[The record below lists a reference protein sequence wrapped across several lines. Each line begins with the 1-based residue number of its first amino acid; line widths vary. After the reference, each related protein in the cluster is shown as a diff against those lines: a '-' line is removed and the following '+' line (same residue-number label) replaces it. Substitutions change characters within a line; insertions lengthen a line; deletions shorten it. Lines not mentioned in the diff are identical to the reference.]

1 MTWDLVIFFGRNA
14 KLLTHQTKQPHRQR
28 REQNGIDPVEDT
40 AVTWDNIAAVLNAG
54 LALEEGFD
62 EVAHQTENFR
72 QQGDDDPLPQFQ
84 TGRLE
89 ERDIGKPNGQPD
101 RDHAAA
107 KEAFPRLARRDAR
120 G

>member
-28 REQNGIDPVEDT
+28 REQNGIDSVKDA
-40 AVTWDNIAAVLNAG
+40 AVTRDDVAAVLNAG

-72 QQGDDDPLPQFQ
+72 QQSDDDPLPQFQ

-89 ERDIGKPNGQPD
+89 ERDVGKTDGQPD
-101 RDHAAA
+101 RDYAAA
-107 KEAFPRLARRDAR
+107 EEAFPCLAGRDVR

>member
-40 AVTWDNIAAVLNAG
+40 AVARDDITTVLNTG
-54 LALEEGFD
+54 FALEEGFE
-62 EVAHQTENFR
+62 EVTHQAENFR
-72 QQGDDDPLPQFQ
+72 QQGDDDPLPQLQ

-89 ERDIGKPNGQPD
+89 ERNVGKTDGQPD

-107 KEAFPRLARRDAR
+107 EEAFPCLAGRDVR